1 MEDKDK
7 QAEKKWYILDRG
19 SLSLLIVLLAA
30 ILFYVGL
37 TNFDVIAVRVR
48 TFMGVLTP
56 FIAGFAIAYLLNTPM
71 CFFERKLYQKQKHRR
86 GLAILTVYLIAL
98 AIVVVLLNLIIPQ
111 VAQSVVDLATNMQT
125 YLTSLNSLVQTLSE
139 QFGLEAEAL
148 NEAIGSYQDLMTNIA
163 AYLSKALPD
172 LLNFGYAIGSGVISG
187 ITALISSVYMLAG
200 KGRLVPQ
207 IKKMLYAILPRR
219 RADWLLGVCG
229 HANRVFVGF
238 INGKLIDSAIIGVLC
253 FILCLIFRIPYPML
267 VSVVVGVTNIIPFF
281 GPIIGA
287 IPCLMI
293 LVIVDPWAALRFF
306 ALVIG
311 LYDGFIGPGTGTFL
325 IIAFAMLG
333 FDFVVAAGNAKILN
347 LVSNITAFVLF
358 IISGKVL
365 YVYGLV
371 MALGI
376 FLGAFFGSRMAIRH
390 GSGFVRFVM
399 MAVTTVLIGK
409 LLLEYIGVI

>member
-267 VSVVVGVTNIIPFF
+267 SVVVGVTNIIPFF

-311 LYDGFIGPGTGTFL
+311 LQQFDGNILGP
-325 IIAFAMLG
+325 
-333 FDFVVAAGNAKILN
+333 KILGDSTGLSAIWV
-347 LVSNITAFVLF
+347 LVSIVVCGGLFGFPGMVLGVPTF
-358 IISGKVL
+358 AVL
-365 YVYGLV
+365 YALV
-371 MALGI
+371 RDWVNKRLAIKRLDGNGRP
-376 FLGAFFGSRMAIRH
+376 LDGAP
-390 GSGFVRFVM
+390 
-399 MAVTTVLIGK
+399 
-409 LLLEYIGVI
+409 

>member
-7 QAEKKWYILDRG
+7 QGEKKWYILDRG

-98 AIVVVLLNLIIPQ
+98 AIVVVLIIPQ

-311 LYDGFIGPGTGTFL
+311 LQQFDGNILGPKILGDSTGLSSFWVL
-325 IIAFAMLG
+325 FSILLFGGLFGFVGMIIAVPLFAVIYRLT
-333 FDFVVAAGNAKILN
+333 AAYVSGALKKKN
-347 LVSNITAFVLF
+347 LSARTEDYLSLDYIDEEN
-358 IISGKVL
+358 KH
-365 YVYGLV
+365 YVD
-371 MALGI
+371 
-376 FLGAFFGSRMAIRH
+376 RER
-390 GSGFVRFVM
+390 
-399 MAVTTVLIGK
+399 
-409 LLLEYIGVI
+409 EE

>member
-7 QAEKKWYILDRG
+7 QGEKKWYILDRG

-163 AYLSKALPD
+163 AMLLVFISLVALA
-172 LLNFGYAIGSGVISG
+172 NYITEGVIGRYTGLNDWIVKITDGKAQGLTFQFILGVITSPFMWLIGVPSQDIMLVGSLLGQKTILNEFVAYFQLQQWKDAGLFMYEKSILMSTYILCGFANISSIG
-187 ITALISSVYMLAG
+187 ILLGGLGVLAPDKRGLIS
-200 KGRLVPQ
+200 R
-207 IKKMLYAILPRR
+207 
-219 RADWLLGVCG
+219 
-229 HANRVFVGF
+229 
-238 INGKLIDSAIIGVLC
+238 IGVPAM
-253 FILCLIFRIPYPML
+253 IGGAL
-267 VSVVVGVTNIIPFF
+267 VSVLSAT
-281 GPIIGA
+281 IIG
-287 IPCLMI
+287 MI
-293 LVIVDPWAALRFF
+293 L
-306 ALVIG
+306 G
-311 LYDGFIGPGTGTFL
+311 
-325 IIAFAMLG
+325 
-333 FDFVVAAGNAKILN
+333 
-347 LVSNITAFVLF
+347 
-358 IISGKVL
+358 
-365 YVYGLV
+365 
-371 MALGI
+371 
-376 FLGAFFGSRMAIRH
+376 
-390 GSGFVRFVM
+390 
-399 MAVTTVLIGK
+399 
-409 LLLEYIGVI
+409 

>member
-1 MEDKDK
+1 MV
-7 QAEKKWYILDRG
+7 YSGSGIVISPDRPVG
-19 SLSLLIVLLAA
+19 RYPVLCGIDQFRCYRGPGAHLWVCWRPLLQVLLSPICSIRPCA
-30 ILFYVGL
+30 
-37 TNFDVIAVRVR
+37 
-48 TFMGVLTP
+48 
-56 FIAGFAIAYLLNTPM
+56 
-71 CFFERKLYQKQKHRR
+71 FERKLYQKQKHRR

-172 LLNFGYAIGSGVISG
+172 LLNWLRHRQWGDLGHYRTDLLG
-187 ITALISSVYMLAG
+187 LHAG
-200 KGRLVPQ
+200 RKGRLVPQ

-267 VSVVVGVTNIIPFF
+267 VSVVVGVTNIIPFWTDHRPSLSDDSGDRRPLG
-281 GPIIGA
+281 GPA
-287 IPCLMI
+287 VLCLGHR
-293 LVIVDPWAALRFF
+293 P
-306 ALVIG
+306 
-311 LYDGFIGPGTGTFL
+311 
-325 IIAFAMLG
+325 
-333 FDFVVAAGNAKILN
+333 
-347 LVSNITAFVLF
+347 S
-358 IISGKVL
+358 
-365 YVYGLV
+365 
-371 MALGI
+371 
-376 FLGAFFGSRMAIRH
+376 
-390 GSGFVRFVM
+390 
-399 MAVTTVLIGK
+399 AV
-409 LLLEYIGVI
+409 

>member
-1 MEDKDK
+1 
-7 QAEKKWYILDRG
+7 
-19 SLSLLIVLLAA
+19 
-30 ILFYVGL
+30 
-37 TNFDVIAVRVR
+37 
-48 TFMGVLTP
+48 
-56 FIAGFAIAYLLNTPM
+56 M

-311 LYDGFIGPGTGTFL
+311 LQQFDGNILGPKILGDSTACQPSGCWFPLWCAAACLGSRVWYWVCPPLPCCMHWCGTGST
-325 IIAFAMLG
+325 
-333 FDFVVAAGNAKILN
+333 NAWHSSAWTETGGLW
-347 LVSNITAFVLF
+347 TA
-358 IISGKVL
+358 
-365 YVYGLV
+365 
-371 MALGI
+371 
-376 FLGAFFGSRMAIRH
+376 
-390 GSGFVRFVM
+390 
-399 MAVTTVLIGK
+399 
-409 LLLEYIGVI
+409 LLKN

>member
-7 QAEKKWYILDRG
+7 QGEKKWYILDRG

-229 HANRVFVGF
+229 HA
-238 INGKLIDSAIIGVLC
+238 KLIDSAIIGVLC

-311 LYDGFIGPGTGTFL
+311 LQQFDGNILGP
-325 IIAFAMLG
+325 
-333 FDFVVAAGNAKILN
+333 KILGDSTGLSAIWV
-347 LVSNITAFVLF
+347 LVSIVVCGGLFGFPGMVLGVPTF
-358 IISGKVL
+358 AVL
-365 YVYGLV
+365 YALV
-371 MALGI
+371 RDWVNKRLALKRLDGNGRP
-376 FLGAFFGSRMAIRH
+376 LDGAP
-390 GSGFVRFVM
+390 
-399 MAVTTVLIGK
+399 
-409 LLLEYIGVI
+409 

>member
-7 QAEKKWYILDRG
+7 QGEKKWYILDRG

-71 CFFERKLYQKQKHRR
+71 CFFERTLYQKHRR

-311 LYDGFIGPGTGTFL
+311 LQQFDGNILGP
-325 IIAFAMLG
+325 
-333 FDFVVAAGNAKILN
+333 KILGDSTGLSAIWV
-347 LVSNITAFVLF
+347 LVSIVVCGGLFGFPGMVLGVPTF
-358 IISGKVL
+358 AVL
-365 YVYGLV
+365 YALV
-371 MALGI
+371 RDWVNKRLALKRLDGNGRP
-376 FLGAFFGSRMAIRH
+376 LDGAP
-390 GSGFVRFVM
+390 
-399 MAVTTVLIGK
+399 
-409 LLLEYIGVI
+409 

>member
-7 QAEKKWYILDRG
+7 QGEKKWYILDRG

-125 YLTSLNSLVQTLSE
+125 YLTLSE

-311 LYDGFIGPGTGTFL
+311 LQQFDGNILGP
-325 IIAFAMLG
+325 
-333 FDFVVAAGNAKILN
+333 KILGDSTGLSAIWV
-347 LVSNITAFVLF
+347 LVSIVVCGGLFGFPGMVLGVPTF
-358 IISGKVL
+358 AVL
-365 YVYGLV
+365 YALV
-371 MALGI
+371 RDWVNKRLALKRLDGNGRP
-376 FLGAFFGSRMAIRH
+376 LDGAP
-390 GSGFVRFVM
+390 
-399 MAVTTVLIGK
+399 
-409 LLLEYIGVI
+409 

>member
-1 MEDKDK
+1 M
-7 QAEKKWYILDRG
+7 
-19 SLSLLIVLLAA
+19 
-30 ILFYVGL
+30 

-71 CFFERKLYQKQKHRR
+71 CFFERKLYQKQKHRH

-311 LYDGFIGPGTGTFL
+311 LQQFDGNILGPKILGRQHGPVSHLGAGFHCSVRRPVWVPGYGTGCAHLCRAVCTG
-325 IIAFAMLG
+325 A
-333 FDFVVAAGNAKILN
+333 
-347 LVSNITAFVLF
+347 
-358 IISGKVL
+358 
-365 YVYGLV
+365 GLV
-371 MALGI
+371 NKRLAQAPGRKRG
-376 FLGAFFGSRMAIRH
+376 GA
-390 GSGFVRFVM
+390 SGRRS
-399 MAVTTVLIGK
+399 
-409 LLLEYIGVI
+409 

>member
-1 MEDKDK
+1 MEEKDK
-7 QAEKKWYILDRG
+7 QGEKKWYILDRG

-311 LYDGFIGPGTGTFL
+311 LQQFDGNILGP
-325 IIAFAMLG
+325 
-333 FDFVVAAGNAKILN
+333 KILGDSTGLSAIWV
-347 LVSNITAFVLF
+347 LVSIVVCGGLFGFPGMVLGVPTF
-358 IISGKVL
+358 AVL
-365 YVYGLV
+365 YALV
-371 MALGI
+371 RDWVNKRLALKRLDGNGRP
-376 FLGAFFGSRMAIRH
+376 LDGAP
-390 GSGFVRFVM
+390 
-399 MAVTTVLIGK
+399 
-409 LLLEYIGVI
+409 